1 MNEGAK
7 GDRALDRQRV
17 VLNGVVRDVAP
28 ETTVAALL
36 VLLDLPR
43 ERVAVEVDGEIVR
56 KAAYDSFALRPD
68 ARVEVVSFV
77 GGG

>member
-56 KAAYDSFALRPD
+56 KAAYDSFTLRPD